1 MNKQNFKNGNAM
13 FPISTDALDFMQEQT
28 LLVAQL
34 TALAGS
40 RVIVRKPTNGKDGL
54 CIFDG
59 ELLPLTGTAT
69 GTHIQIAE
77 TTTDITARGTTY
89 KDARVVRQ
97 AVYTN
102 GDGES
107 VETFVVLDNMLTL
120 KTSIANLNS
129 ALETEKITRAQHDVP
144 KGTIIDWYG
153 VCKCDQLPYGFVPC
167 GLFFKGNA
175 ESFSPGGAGWQEMEK
190 WKAKY
195 PSISIQSA
203 TRDGSNFGI
212 YISNCLGQTVPDLTD
227 RFIIQAGFSYSLGET
242 GGQKNVTLKPEN
254 LPPHKHNI
262 GIGATNMIHDHST
275 NGVKRVEA
283 GTSTLTDAAIYNV
296 DGTIAK
302 EGTKTA
308 TSFDNRPPFF
318 ALYKLI
324 KVI

>member
-129 ALETEKITRAQHDVP
+129 ALESEKSTRAQHDVP

-153 VCKCDQLPYGFVPC
+153 TIVVSKMPDSFLPC
-167 GLFFKGNA
+167 GKIVVGSIDQVHTEQTLWRDKMHGGLEFEEGYNGNGYYYRIK
-175 ESFSPGGAGWQEMEK
+175 SWNG
-190 WKAKY
+190 Y
-195 PSISIQSA
+195 TI
-203 TRDGSNFGI
+203 
-212 YISNCLGQTVPDLTD
+212 PDLTD
-227 RFIIQAGFSYSLGET
+227 RFIVQAGGDYALGAT
-242 GGQKNVTLKPEN
+242 GG
-254 LPPHKHNI
+254 
-262 GIGATNMIHDHST
+262 
-275 NGVKRVEA
+275 
-283 GTSTLTDAAIYNV
+283 
-296 DGTIAK
+296 AK
-302 EGTKTA
+302 EVKLTA
-308 TSFDNRPPFF
+308 GQSGLPEHNHEVPVGDSTGSTAGGAEKGNNTEYSKFRTVNAGPQDATYSHENRPPFF